1 MVNNKTALININN
14 ILKKKNPKL
23 YKRLPGFM
31 INYIKKIIRQD
42 ELNVFISQNNQ
53 YSGIEFLRKCFDYFN
68 VSAQVEGWE
77 NLPENS
83 KIIIVA
89 NHPAGS
95 FDGLYIL
102 DTCYRKYGKTK
113 ALVNDL
119 LLNLNNLN
127 EFFMGVNTY
136 GKTNRND
143 LVEIEETFESD
154 FPVIFFPAGLVSRRN
169 KGIIK
174 DLEWKK
180 AFVSQAI
187 KHKRDI
193 VPIYISGKLSNKFYT
208 FANIRKFL
216 KIKASL
222 ELFLLPQETIKQRDT
237 VYKIKIGEAIS
248 YKILTSEFKEIEW
261 AQKIKEHVYEIG
273 KNINSEFTN
282 TI

>member
-1 MVNNKTALININN
+1 MVNNKTALINIKNL
-14 ILKKKNPKL
+14 LKKKNPKL

-42 ELNVFISQNNQ
+42 EFNVFISQHNQ

-143 LVEIEETFESD
+143 LVEINETFESD

-169 KGIIK
+169 NGIIK
-174 DLEWKK
+174 DLKWKK
-180 AFVSQAI
+180 AFVSQEI

-222 ELFLLPQETIKQRDT
+222 ESFLLPQETIKQRDT

-248 YKILTSEFKEIEW
+248 YKILTYEFKEIEW